1 MRARKTKV
9 NIRWR
14 IMVRSC
20 PGRQKHIIS

>member
-14 IMVRSC
+14 IMVRRCSR
-20 PGRQKHIIS
+20 RQIHIMC